1 MRQDLRREAGEGI
14 KNVIAMKLP
23 LAISI
28 LFILA
33 NIAFAQSSVSSLA
46 PSHATALHKYL
57 AANRDVH
64 FQPETA
70 IEKKTLKEMRSYF
83 GKSFRPYYIAG
94 DFNRDRR
101 TDFAVILSRGRMA
114 TFDTPEETEARKGDL
129 ELRVVV
135 FNGKRGGGFEAAF
148 AEDVEAPETCMVLMD
163 GSLYF
168 GVYESDADT
177 FSIEWKNGQY
187 EAVGKA
193 R

>member
-1 MRQDLRREAGEGI
+1 MSYGQTS
-14 KNVIAMKLP
+14 IASLP
-23 LAISI
+23 K
-28 LFILA
+28 
-33 NIAFAQSSVSSLA
+33 AQAS
-46 PSHATALHKYL
+46 ALKSYL
-57 AANRDVH
+57 KSDAKVEFMSER
-64 FQPETA
+64 A
-70 IEKKTLKEMRSYF
+70 IEPSTLVDMRKYF
-83 GKSFRPYYIAG
+83 GRGFRPYYIAG

-135 FNGKRGGGFEAAF
+135 FNAKRGGGFEAAF

-163 GSLYF
+163 GTLYF

-177 FSIEWKNGQY
+177 FSIEWKKGQY
-187 EAVGKA
+187 EAVGRA